1 MQFTDPPRRLTLGL
15 ALAGFAG
22 SLLAALAPV
31 ASSPASGADAVVV
44 PMHIGSYNIEINKP
58 IDQFRKAVDF
68 IKSQSDV
75 AGLQEAGG
83 APRRRYLDGDKSW
96 RIYHPPNLP
105 QDPVIWNPKVYELI
119 KARQVKLSKRARVEG
134 RSGGTMRWDANWS
147 PVVRLR
153 QIDTGYRFAFINVH
167 LIRGA
172 VNEGRPRSNAPRTYR
187 VWVHE
192 VRALK
197 ELVAKQRA
205 AGWPVYVAGD
215 FNIGYAADRQVRM
228 RKAPYHKLTHQH
240 LVADWQGRRL
250 NNYGTHIDDSCPAGK
265 AHCGAYID
273 QIWAPTAA
281 ADATVYTNEINS
293 DHYPISA
300 TYNIS
305 KPPGYMPAIGT
316 IGYQDTQASSP
327 EYNKPWQSR
336 QNPMVFKLDG
346 NLTHGFADVQ
356 VTGGTAVQG
365 EDFTLDDSSLYDN
378 DLTNDRV
385 LVYTV
390 PNTQRG
396 SDKSFTLS
404 LVNPFDTLITQG
416 VATGTI
422 LNDDE

>member
-1 MQFTDPPRRLTLGL
+1 MQLTDPPRRLTLGL

-22 SLLAALAPV
+22 SLLAAVAPV
-31 ASSPASGADAVVV
+31 ASSPAAGADVGVA
-44 PMHIGSYNIEINKP
+44 PMRIGSYNIEINRP

-68 IKSQSDV
+68 IKSKTDV

-83 APRRRYLDGDKSW
+83 APRRRYLDGDRSW

-105 QDPVIWNPKVYELI
+105 QDPVIWNPKVFELI
-119 KARQVKLSKRARVEG
+119 SARQVKLSDKARIENG
-134 RSGGTMRWDANWS
+134 SGGTMHWDANWS

-153 QIDTGYRFAFINVH
+153 QISTGYKFTLINVH
-167 LIRGA
+167 LVRAA
-172 VNEGRPRSNAPRTYR
+172 VNEGRPRGNTPRTYR
-187 VWVHE
+187 VYVHQ

-197 ELVAKQRA
+197 EAVAHQRA
-205 AGWPVYVAGD
+205 AGWPVYVSGD
-215 FNIGYAADRQVRM
+215 FNIGYAADRQIQL

-250 NNYGTHIDDSCPAGK
+250 NSYGTHIDDSCPRGK
-265 AHCGAYID
+265 SHCGAYID
-273 QIWAPTAA
+273 QIWAPTPA
-281 ADATVYTNEINS
+281 ADANVYIHQIHS

-305 KPPGYMPAIGT
+305 QPPGYVPATGT

-336 QNPMVFKLDG
+336 QNPMIFKLAG

-365 EDFTLDDSSLYDN
+365 EDYSFDDSSLYDN
-378 DLTNDRV
+378 DPTNDRV

-390 PNTQRG
+390 PNTQAG
-396 SDKSFTLS
+396 ADKSFTLS
-404 LVNPFDTLITQG
+404 LVNPFDTVITQG

-422 LNDDE
+422 VNDDD